1 MDLVELPSGEW
12 GPHSAVRAAWSAL
25 AYWLAG
31 NAELPSLTHQ
41 GIEPLPMHLAP
52 SDSGQ
57 KPGLLRACWGFGFWN
72 TRGWVHAESL
82 GPLGQ
87 HGVKSTLMGVWS
99 PQDLWRGGAVEGKVR
114 KLGREFLCAAD
125 AECVCLQR
133 TQDWKSVMW
142 KAVGF
147 YSVFV
152 CGIGWCPVLCVV
164 SIFPSLVYWE
174 DWPFPSVFA

>member
-1 MDLVELPSGEW
+1 MTILEKFWDPWLCFSLNFHTLMDLVELPSGEW

-72 TRGWVHAESL
+72 TRG
-82 GPLGQ
+82 
-87 HGVKSTLMGVWS
+87 
-99 PQDLWRGGAVEGKVR
+99 
-114 KLGREFLCAAD
+114 
-125 AECVCLQR
+125 
-133 TQDWKSVMW
+133 
-142 KAVGF
+142 
-147 YSVFV
+147 
-152 CGIGWCPVLCVV
+152 
-164 SIFPSLVYWE
+164 
-174 DWPFPSVFA
+174 